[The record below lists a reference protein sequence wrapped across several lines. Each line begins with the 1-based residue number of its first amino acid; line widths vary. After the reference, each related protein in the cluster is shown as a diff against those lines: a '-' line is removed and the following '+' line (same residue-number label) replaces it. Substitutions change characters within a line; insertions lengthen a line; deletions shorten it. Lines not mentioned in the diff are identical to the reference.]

1 MDSVNEMQDDNPW
14 KPPAESGRGPEE
26 PTAEQ
31 GAPSLPSIPPPTIP
45 PPVAA
50 EPVIPPPPLS
60 TGPAVA
66 PTDWS
71 PSVEPGIS
79 DDVVVR
85 SSEPAVRSQ
94 RSKWLVGG
102 AVAAVL
108 ATGAAG
114 VFAVSNLTGGVQGGA
129 ATPDELGL
137 SLLQAIENEDVLGVV
152 DVLSPGERDVFRDPL
167 VDLVAELTRLE
178 VLSPEADLS
187 RILGLD
193 VELSNERVSASSTN
207 VPDITNIDLRA
218 DAVLTFDGAE
228 LPIGE
233 LITDNVPADL
243 LTEMRGTRLTET
255 DELDV
260 RLTAVE
266 EDGRWYFSV
275 FHTIAELARQ
285 EAAPG
290 MLIPIQGIGS
300 DGADTPDAAFEGML
314 DRVED
319 LDLTG
324 LLRTLNP
331 GEAAALQRYAPLF
344 LDEAEAALAEVPL
357 EWKITR
363 REFRV
368 DESGDTATV
377 FLDAVA
383 VEGSIEGDTF
393 SFEFAGDCVRA
404 SMAGE
409 SFEQCNQGVFE
420 DTTGLLD
427 DAPATR
433 RLLETIT
440 DAFSD
445 MEASGLEMRRT
456 DDLWYVSPSTTA
468 SEAFLNVL
476 RALDRSE
483 LDAIIEQAPA
493 AGDEFFDAI
502 FGSINDLPGSFAD
515 DFTSSG
521 DDSATAE
528 PPPPFTVTDEPAE
541 GTIDMGDETTDG
553 GTADPDASAASWEDC
568 YSVTDPGEA
577 TACFETAVDAG
588 EIDLSFV
595 PLALRYPEC
604 GYTQSW
610 AGSNYD
616 LSDEEFIAGAEAA
629 RPCFLDLVAQGVVSE
644 WELPT
649 EIANLE
655 CFEGRNWYNVFD
667 DPDYDERYFACLDE
681 AYQN

>member
-1 MDSVNEMQDDNPW
+1 M
-14 KPPAESGRGPEE
+14 PP
-26 PTAEQ
+26 
-31 GAPSLPSIPPPTIP
+31 PSIPPVSSQPVVPP
-45 PPVAA
+45 PPVPAGPVGAPLGVAA
-50 EPVIPPPPLS
+50 
-60 TGPAVA
+60 
-66 PTDWS
+66 
-71 PSVEPGIS
+71 SVEPSGAVS
-79 DDVVVR
+79 GDVVVQSGEPPAR
-85 SSEPAVRSQ
+85 SK

-102 AVAAVL
+102 AVTAVV

-114 VFAVSNLTGGVQGGA
+114 IFAVSNLTGGVQGGA
-129 ATPDELGL
+129 ASPDQLGL

-152 DVLSPGERDVFRDPL
+152 DVLSPGERDIFRDPL

-193 VELSNERVSASSTN
+193 VELSNERVSAASTN

-228 LPIGE
+228 LPVGE
-233 LITDNVPADL
+233 LITDNLPDDL

-260 RLTAVE
+260 RLTAIE

-285 EAAPG
+285 ETAPG
-290 MLIPIQGIGS
+290 TLIPLQGIGS
-300 DGADTPDAAFEGML
+300 DGAESPGAAFESAL
-314 DRVED
+314 DRIED

-344 LDEAEAALAEVPL
+344 LEEAETALAEVPL

-368 DESGDTATV
+368 EESGDTATV
-377 FLDAVA
+377 FLDAIA
-383 VEGSIEGDTF
+383 VEGSIEGEVF
-393 SFEFAGDCVRA
+393 SFELADGCINA
-404 SMAGE
+404 SAAGE
-409 SFEQCNQGVFE
+409 SFEQCNTGVFE

-440 DAFSD
+440 DAFAD

-456 DDLWYVSPSTTA
+456 DGLWYISPSTTA

-483 LDAIIEQAPA
+483 LDAIIEQVPA
-493 AGDEFFDAI
+493 AGDEFIDAI
-502 FGSINDLPGSFAD
+502 FGGLNSLPGSIGGGYIAED
-515 DFTSSG
+515 
-521 DDSATAE
+521 AVE
-528 PPPPFTVTDEPAE
+528 PPPVVVIDEP
-541 GTIDMGDETTDG
+541 GDEADNG
-553 GTADPDASAASWEDC
+553 GATDPDGSATSWEDC
-568 YSVTDPGEA
+568 YSVIDPDEA
-577 TACFETAVDAG
+577 TACFQQAVDAG
-588 EIDLSFV
+588 EIDASFI
-595 PLALRYPEC
+595 PLALRHPEC
-604 GYTQSW
+604 GYAASW
-610 AGSNYD
+610 AGATYN
-616 LSDEEFIAGAEAA
+616 LSDDEFIAAAEAA
-629 RPCFLDLVAQGVVSE
+629 RPCFLDLVAQGAVDE
-644 WELPT
+644 YELPT

-667 DPDYDERYFACLDE
+667 DPEYDERYFDCLEKSYAD
-681 AYQN
+681 

>member
-1 MDSVNEMQDDNPW
+1 MDSVNEMQDDSPW
-14 KPPAESGRGPEE
+14 KPPSEPGRATDES
-26 PTAEQ
+26 AS
-31 GAPSLPSIPPPTIP
+31 PSLPSLPSPAAA
-45 PPVAA
+45 PPVVPASAA
-50 EPVIPPPPLS
+50 PIVPPPPAP

-71 PSVEPGIS
+71 PAAEPLEPA
-79 DDVVVR
+79 DAEVLVR
-85 SSEPAVRSQ
+85 SGEPPTRSK

-102 AVAAVL
+102 AVAAVI

-114 VFAVSNLTGGVQGGA
+114 VFAVSNLTGGAQGGA
-129 ATPDELGL
+129 ASPDELGL

-167 VDLVAELTRLE
+167 VDLVSELTRLE

-233 LITDNVPADL
+233 LITDNVPDDL
-243 LTEMRGTRLTET
+243 MTEMRGTRLTET
-255 DELDV
+255 DEFDV

-300 DGADTPDAAFEGML
+300 DGADTPDAAFDGVL

-344 LDEAEAALAEVPL
+344 IEEAEAALAEVPL
-357 EWKITR
+357 DWSITR

-377 FLDAVA
+377 FLDAIA
-383 VEGSIEGDTF
+383 VEGTIEDEPF
-393 SFEFAGDCVRA
+393 SFEFADDCIRA
-404 SMAGE
+404 AAAGE
-409 SFEQCNQGVFE
+409 SFEQCNSGVFE
-420 DTTGLLD
+420 DANGLLD
-427 DAPATR
+427 EAPATKQ
-433 RLLETIT
+433 LIETVT
-440 DAFSD
+440 DAFAD
-445 MEASGLEMRRT
+445 MEESGLEMRKS
-456 DDLWYVSPSTTA
+456 DGLWYVSPTTTA

-493 AGDEFFDAI
+493 AGEEFVDAI
-502 FGSINDLPGSFAD
+502 FGSLNNLPGSFGGEFTT
-515 DFTSSG
+515 DFDGSSEPV
-521 DDSATAE
+521 A
-528 PPPPFTVTDEPAE
+528 PPPTVVVDD
-541 GTIDMGDETTDG
+541 DMGDEMTGDATTG
-553 GTADPDASAASWEDC
+553 GTGDQGASSWEDC
-568 YSVTDPGEA
+568 YSESDPDVA
-577 TACFETAVDAG
+577 AVCFWTAVDAG
-588 EIDLSFV
+588 EIDSSFV
-595 PLALRYPEC
+595 PLALRHPEC
-604 GYTQSW
+604 GYTSSW
-610 AGSNYD
+610 AGEVYQ
-616 LSDEEFIAGAEAA
+616 LSDDEFIAGAEAA
-629 RPCFLDLVAQGVVSE
+629 RPCFLDLVEQGVVDE

-649 EIANLE
+649 EIAYLE
-655 CFEGRNWYNVFD
+655 CFEGRNWYNEFD
-667 DPDYDERYFACLDE
+667 DPEYDERYLDCLDA
-681 AYQN
+681 AYEN